1 MTLSLNDVTV
11 TVPDGR
17 DTLTI
22 LDHVSLEVNP
32 GDVVALSGISG
43 SGKSTLVAVAGLLL
57 RPDSGSVAI
66 GGVDAS
72 GLNERERTRVRRKS
86 IGVVYQTANL
96 FPSLTAVDQVAL
108 VAHVNGRLDSEAR
121 SRARELL
128 VTMGLESR
136 LDARPGQLSGGERQR
151 VSIARALMNGPSIL
165 LADEPTAA
173 LDVARGH
180 QIMDLLVE
188 QARQFNTATVVV
200 THLLEQIAATRHVT
214 IEDGRLIEG
223 SGVPTEA

>member
-1 MTLSLNDVTV
+1 MTLSLSQTTV

-22 LDHVSLEVNP
+22 LDNVSLAVES
-32 GDVVALSGISG
+32 GDVIALSGISG
-43 SGKSTLVAVAGLLL
+43 SGKSTLVAVAALLL
-57 RPDSGSVAI
+57 RPDSGSVSI
-66 GGVDAS
+66 VGVDAS
-72 GLNERERTRVRRKS
+72 DLKERDRTRLRRDN

-96 FPSLTAVDQVAL
+96 FPSLTAREQVEL
-108 VAHVNGRLDSEAR
+108 VAHVNGHLDTAAR

-136 LDARPGQLSGGERQR
+136 LDARPAQLSGGERQR

-173 LDVARGH
+173 LDTERGE
-180 QIMDLLVE
+180 QIMDLLVR
-188 QARQFNTATVVV
+188 QAKEFNTATVVV
-200 THLLEQIAATRHVT
+200 THLLDQIVATRYVS
-214 IEDGRLIEG
+214 IEHGHLIEHHR
-223 SGVPTEA
+223 VPTGV